1 MLDHIVLAAQDV
13 QAAVEE
19 IAAATGVRAELGGR
33 FEGRGVYNHL
43 LALQDGAYLEII
55 GPDPQQA
62 GHEGALPFGMHL
74 TEETKVAHWC
84 AKAGAEIE
92 QRVASAREAGYDLG
106 AVQPLGRVLAD
117 GTRLDWRLSIGGWPP
132 LMGGLVPFL
141 IDWGDA
147 LHPSE
152 TAVKGCTLVDF
163 HAEHPDPESVQ
174 AGLAAVGVELRVERG
189 DAAALFATLEGPGG
203 RITLT

>member
-1 MLDHIVLAAQDV
+1 MIDHIVLATQDV
-13 QAAVEE
+13 QASVDE
-19 IAAATGVRAELGGR
+19 IEAATGVRAELGGR

-55 GPDPQQA
+55 GPDPRQA
-62 GHEGALPFGMHL
+62 GHEGPLPFGMHL
-74 TEETKVAHWC
+74 TDQSRVPHWC

-92 QRVASAREAGYDLG
+92 QRVADARAAGYDLG

-117 GTRLDWRLSIGGWPP
+117 GTRLDWRLSVGGWPP
-132 LMGGLVPFL
+132 LMDGLVPFL
-141 IDWGDA
+141 IDWGEA

-152 TAVKGCTLVDF
+152 TAVKGCRLVDF
-163 HAEHPDPESVQ
+163 RGQHPDPAAVQ
-174 AGLAAVGVELRVERG
+174 AALAAVGVELEVDQASRP
-189 DAAALFATLEGPGG
+189 ALVAVLEGPGG

>member
-1 MLDHIVLAAQDV
+1 M
-13 QAAVEE
+13 
-19 IAAATGVRAELGGR
+19 
-33 FEGRGVYNHL
+33 YNHL

-55 GPDPQQA
+55 GPDPQQS
-62 GHEGALPFGMHL
+62 GHEGAMPFGMHL
-74 TEETKVAHWC
+74 TEQTRVAHWC

-92 QRVASAREAGYDLG
+92 ARVESARAAGYDLG

-132 LMGGLVPFL
+132 LLDGLVPFL

-152 TAVKGCTLVDF
+152 TAVGGCRLVEF
-163 HAEHPDPESVQ
+163 YGKHPDPAAVQ
-174 AGLAAVGVELRVERG
+174 AGLDAVGAALRVEQ
-189 DAAALFATLEGPGG
+189 AEAPALVAVLEGPGG

>member
-33 FEGRGVYNHL
+33 FEGRGVYNRL

-189 DAAALFATLEGPGG
+189 DEAALFATLEGPGG

>member
-62 GHEGALPFGMHL
+62 EHEGALPFGMHL
-74 TEETKVAHWC
+74 TEQTKVAHWC

-92 QRVASAREAGYDLG
+92 QRVASARDAGYDLG
-106 AVQPLGRVLAD
+106 EVQPLGRILAD

-132 LMGGLVPFL
+132 LMDGLVPFL

-152 TAVKGCTLVDF
+152 TAVGGCTLVDF
-163 HAEHPDPESVQ
+163 YGRHPDPAAVQ
-174 AGLAAVGVELRVERG
+174 AGLATVGVELRVEQG
-189 DAAALFATLEGPGG
+189 DEAALFATLEGPGG

>member
-43 LALQDGAYLEII
+43 LALQNGAYLEII

-132 LMGGLVPFL
+132 LMSGLVPFL

-189 DAAALFATLEGPGG
+189 DEAALFATLEGPGG
-203 RITLT
+203 RIALT

>member
-62 GHEGALPFGMHL
+62 EHEGALPFGMHL
-74 TEETKVAHWC
+74 TEQTKVAHWC

-92 QRVASAREAGYDLG
+92 QRVASAQEAGYDLG
-106 AVQPLGRVLAD
+106 EVRPLGRVLAD

-132 LMGGLVPFL
+132 LMDGLVPFL
-141 IDWGDA
+141 IDWGEA

-163 HAEHPDPESVQ
+163 YGRHPDPAAVQ

-189 DAAALFATLEGPGG
+189 DETALFATLEGPGG

>member
-1 MLDHIVLAAQDV
+1 MIDHIVLASQDV
-13 QAAVEE
+13 QASVAAFE
-19 IAAATGVRAELGGR
+19 AATGVYAELGGR

-43 LALQDGAYLEII
+43 VALQDGAYIEII

-62 GHEGALPFGMHL
+62 GHEGPLPFGMHL
-74 TEETKVAHWC
+74 TDQTKVAHWC

-92 QRVASAREAGYDLG
+92 RRVEAARAAGYDLG
-106 AVQPLGRVLAD
+106 TVQPLGRVLAD

-132 LMGGLVPFL
+132 LMDGLVPFM

-152 TAVKGCTLVDF
+152 TAVKGCHLVDF
-163 HAEHPDPESVQ
+163 HGVHPDP
-174 AGLAAVGVELRVERG
+174 AAVQEALEALGVELRVEHG
-189 DAAALFATLEGPGG
+189 DAPALIAIIEGPAGQ
-203 RITLT
+203 ITLS

>member
-74 TEETKVAHWC
+74 TKETKVAHWC

-189 DAAALFATLEGPGG
+189 DEAALFATLEGPGG

>member
-1 MLDHIVLAAQDV
+1 MIDHIVLATQDV
-13 QAAVEE
+13 QASVDE
-19 IAAATGVRAELGGR
+19 IEAATGVRAELGGR

-62 GHEGALPFGMHL
+62 GHEGPLPFGMHL
-74 TEETKVAHWC
+74 TEQTSVPHWC

-92 QRVASAREAGYDLG
+92 QRVADARAAGYDLG

-117 GTRLDWRLSIGGWPP
+117 GTRLDWRLSVGGWPP
-132 LMGGLVPFL
+132 LMDGLVPFL

-152 TAVKGCTLVDF
+152 TAMKGCTLVDF
-163 HAEHPDPESVQ
+163 RGRHPDPAAVQ
-174 AGLAAVGVELRVERG
+174 TALGAVGVELQVERG
-189 DAAALFATLEGPGG
+189 DQAALFATLEGPGG

>member
-74 TEETKVAHWC
+74 TEQTKVAHWC

-174 AGLAAVGVELRVERG
+174 AGLAAVGVELRVEQG
-189 DAAALFATLEGPGG
+189 DEAALFATLEGPGG

>member
-106 AVQPLGRVLAD
+106 AVQPLGRVLVD

-163 HAEHPDPESVQ
+163 HAEHPDPEAVQ

-189 DAAALFATLEGPGG
+189 DEAALFATLEGPGG

>member
-1 MLDHIVLAAQDV
+1 MLDHIVLAAQNV

-62 GHEGALPFGMHL
+62 EHEGALPFGMHL
-74 TEETKVAHWC
+74 TEQTKVAHWC

-106 AVQPLGRVLAD
+106 EVRPLGRVLAD
-117 GTRLDWRLSIGGWPP
+117 GTRLDWWLSIGGWPP
-132 LMGGLVPFL
+132 LMEGLVPFL

-163 HAEHPDPESVQ
+163 RGRHPDPAAVQ
-174 AGLAAVGVELRVERG
+174 AGLAAVGVELRVEQG
-189 DAAALFATLEGPGG
+189 DEAALFATLEGPGG

>member
-43 LALQDGAYLEII
+43 LALLDGAYLEII

-163 HAEHPDPESVQ
+163 HAEHPDPEAVQ
-174 AGLAAVGVELRVERG
+174 AGLAAVGVELRVGRG
-189 DAAALFATLEGPGG
+189 DEAALFATLEGPGG

>member
-62 GHEGALPFGMHL
+62 EHEGALPFGMHL
-74 TEETKVAHWC
+74 TEQTKVAHWC

-106 AVQPLGRVLAD
+106 EVQPLGRILAD

-132 LMGGLVPFL
+132 LMDGLVPFL

-152 TAVKGCTLVDF
+152 TAVGGCALVDF
-163 HAEHPDPESVQ
+163 YGRHPDPAAVQ
-174 AGLAAVGVELRVERG
+174 AGLAAVGVELRVEQG
-189 DAAALFATLEGPGG
+189 DEAALFATLEGPGG

>member
-43 LALQDGAYLEII
+43 LALQDGSYLEII

-74 TEETKVAHWC
+74 TEQTKVAHWC

-174 AGLAAVGVELRVERG
+174 AGLAAVGVELRVEQG
-189 DAAALFATLEGPGG
+189 DEAALFATLEGPGG

>member
-84 AKAGAEIE
+84 AKAGAKIE

-189 DAAALFATLEGPGG
+189 DEAALFATLEGPGG

>member
-1 MLDHIVLAAQDV
+1 MLDHIVLATQDV
-13 QAAVEE
+13 QTSVDE
-19 IAAATGVRAELGGR
+19 IEAATGVRAELGGR

-62 GHEGALPFGMHL
+62 GHEGPLPFGMHL
-74 TEETKVAHWC
+74 TERTCVPHWC

-92 QRVASAREAGYDLG
+92 QRVADARAAGYDLG

-132 LMGGLVPFL
+132 LMDGLVPFL

-163 HAEHPDPESVQ
+163 RGQHPDPAAVQ
-174 AGLAAVGVELRVERG
+174 AALDAVGVELQVEQG
-189 DAAALFATLEGPGG
+189 DEAALFATLEGPGG

>member
-74 TEETKVAHWC
+74 TEQTKVAHWC

-106 AVQPLGRVLAD
+106 EVRPLGRVLAD
-117 GTRLDWRLSIGGWPP
+117 GTRLDWRLSVGGWPP
-132 LMGGLVPFL
+132 LMDGLAPFL

-152 TAVKGCTLVDF
+152 TAVRGCTLVDF
-163 HAEHPDPESVQ
+163 HGRHPDPAAVQ
-174 AGLAAVGVELRVERG
+174 AGLAAVGVELRVEQG
-189 DAAALFATLEGPGG
+189 DEAALFATLEGPGG